1 MVLEGQQRGRG
12 GKPIIGAKHA
22 DSDLVRLPVAE
33 QAREGCKVNAI
44 RSEIQRLHAGDG
56 TPQQRIDSAGVYPRI
71 DWSNARRCAINGDL
85 AFAESAAAAAL
96 QFISYIIGHACVPE
110 LIARLAL
117 RDNINKRALNIGRK
131 SKSLCQRTAGVG
143 EKSRSSRWIGSQR
156 QNQVGSARRV
166 FMTGQR
172 VELDFGRP
180 EKSAGECG
188 VH

>member
-12 GKPIIGAKHA
+12 GKSIVGAEHA

-56 TPQQRIDSAGVYPRI
+56 TPQQRIDSASVYPRI

-85 AFAESAAAAAL
+85 AFAESAAAATL

-110 LIARLAL
+110 FISRLAF
-117 RDNINKRALNIGRK
+117 RHNINKRALNVGGQRK
-131 SKSLCQRTAGVG
+131 SFCQRS
-143 EKSRSSRWIGSQR
+143 EE
-156 QNQVGSARRV
+156 RR
-166 FMTGQR
+166 
-172 VELDFGRP
+172 
-180 EKSAGECG
+180 
-188 VH
+188 